1 MLLRSKISLCI
12 LACSL
17 STISIPCYAQAA
29 ATSIPVVPWIT
40 VQRSKL
46 SPLDNSSLLRT
57 LPELYN
63 ADSLPTILGK
73 FNPQIAEGQ
82 LVGSDYLW
90 LDAPP
95 IALSGSITVHLVS
108 EIPGTDLILL
118 LNKKPRADEAS
129 LLSAHIIPPLMKA
142 EVRTPITLTSTT
154 DLMFIARANGRWY
167 KVSSEVKVAVKSKK

>member
-1 MLLRSKISLCI
+1 MEIQFGVAMHAVRTTIRVHGESVADGDVF
-12 LACSL
+12 LANDPHSGGGVHPQDVV
-17 STISIPCYAQAA
+17 IQR
-29 ATSIPVVPWIT
+29 PV
-40 VQRSKL
+40 
-46 SPLDNSSLLRT
+46 
-57 LPELYN
+57 
-63 ADSLPTILGK
+63 
-73 FNPQIAEGQ
+73 FAEGQ